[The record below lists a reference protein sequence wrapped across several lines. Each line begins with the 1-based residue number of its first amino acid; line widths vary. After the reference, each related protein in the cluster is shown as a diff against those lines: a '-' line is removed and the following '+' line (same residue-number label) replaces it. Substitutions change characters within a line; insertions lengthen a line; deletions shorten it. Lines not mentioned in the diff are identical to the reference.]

1 MKKLYYIIIT
11 IIVIASAVGAYAFY
25 TPRELRY
32 WNCVKGGY
40 EYIVCECIRMGET
53 DCGGW

>member
-25 TPRELRY
+25 RSYSYDKYSEDLWERHPVLLDEGCWIGNCPR
-32 WNCVKGGY
+32 
-40 EYIVCECIRMGET
+40 
-53 DCGGW
+53 